1 MGIFSG
7 LIKSRQRAADR
18 RYEDHLAFLQNMSP
32 RDRAD
37 ISLKMSQVETVAR
50 QMTGK

>member
-7 LIKSRQRAADR
+7 LINSRQRAADR
-18 RYEDHLAFLQNMSP
+18 RYQDHLAFLQGMSP

-37 ISLKMSQVETVAR
+37 ISLRMSQIETVAR
-50 QMTGK
+50 QMAQK